1 MGFYFF
7 ACIFYYMCSFV
18 LMLQLLEFDVFVC
31 LLVGGC
37 SYALVVAV
45 AVDVVDLDL
54 VASLQMQILLL
65 NRCHRLMLVQ
75 RSC

>member
-1 MGFYFF
+1 
-7 ACIFYYMCSFV
+7 
-18 LMLQLLEFDVFVC
+18 MLQLLEFDVFVC

-45 AVDVVDLDL
+45 AVDVVVVDLDL

-65 NRCHRLMLVQ
+65 NRCHKLMLVQ

>member
-1 MGFYFF
+1 
-7 ACIFYYMCSFV
+7 MCSFV

-31 LLVGGC
+31 LLVGSC

-45 AVDVVDLDL
+45 AVDVVVVDLDL

-65 NRCHRLMLVQ
+65 NWCHRLMLVQ